1 MEAYHIVEGPG
12 LPWPQLRRALP
23 QLGHCLADLAR
34 QRAHLALQVL
44 LEGAQPCFGAV
55 EPPERLVDGRQ
66 ARFSDAGGL
75 RFDLAEGLFVGLPN
89 RLPLVLQ
96 AALELM
102 DAGGRLVEQPPLDVV
117 PLAQAAMKF
126 DDSGRVS
133 LVVLRPAVE
142 DACALARHL
151 AKARLEAVQ
160 RLLRLSKLAQGEID
174 LLDLNLQIGRSR
186 RLFHCA

>member
-1 MEAYHIVEGPG
+1 MEPDDVVQRPG

-23 QLGHCLADLAR
+23 QFGHRLADLAR

-44 LEGAQPCFGAV
+44 LERAQPRLRAV
-55 EPPERLVDGRQ
+55 EPPERLVDGRE
-66 ARFSDAGGL
+66 ARLGDARGL
-75 RFDLAEGLFVGLPN
+75 RFDLAEGLFVGLSN

-96 AALELM
+96 AAFELV
-102 DAGGRLVEQPPLDVV
+102 DAGGGLVQQPPLDVV
-117 PLAQAAMKF
+117 PLAEAAMKF
-126 DDSGRVS
+126 DDGGGVP
-133 LVVLRPAVE
+133 LVVLRPAIE
-142 DACALARHL
+142 DARAFARHL
-151 AKARLEAVQ
+151 VQARLEAVH

>member
-1 MEAYHIVEGPG
+1 MSSDQGCRA
-12 LPWPQLRRALP
+12 PQLGRALP
-23 QLGHCLADLAR
+23 QLGHRLADLAR

-44 LEGAQPCFGAV
+44 LEGAQPRFGAV
-55 EPPERLVDGRQ
+55 EPLERLVDGRQ
-66 ARFSDAGGL
+66 ARFGDARGL
-75 RFDLAEGLFVGLPN
+75 RFDLAERLFVGLPN

-96 AALELM
+96 AAFELV
-102 DAGGRLVEQPPLDVV
+102 DAGRGLVQQPPLDVV
-117 PLAQAAMKF
+117 PLAEAAVKF
-126 DDSGRVS
+126 DDGGGVS
-133 LVVLRPAVE
+133 LVVLRPAIE
-142 DACALARHL
+142 DACAFARHL